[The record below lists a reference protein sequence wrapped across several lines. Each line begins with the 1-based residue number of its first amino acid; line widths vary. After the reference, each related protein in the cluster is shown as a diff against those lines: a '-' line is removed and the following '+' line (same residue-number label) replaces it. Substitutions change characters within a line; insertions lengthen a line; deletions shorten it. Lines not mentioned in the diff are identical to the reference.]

1 MEGGSALY
9 VHRSRYRRT
18 RLRRHGRLTPAQAGT
33 ALAAGL
39 ALAWYAHATAAPHG
53 TAAATAT
60 ATAAAATAT
69 ATAGNGELGC
79 QQLEALW
86 EQAGGPVSAAS
97 LAAEVA
103 RAESGGRPGAAN
115 HNTNGTVDRG
125 LWQINSIWGAESTYN
140 ALANAKAAVSISRDG
155 TNWSPWVTYQH
166 GLEAGQCSQ

>member
-18 RLRRHGRLTPAQAGT
+18 RLRHHGRLTPAQAGT

-39 ALAWYAHATAAPHG
+39 ALAWYAHATTAPHG
-53 TAAATAT
+53 TAATT
-60 ATAAAATAT
+60 TAAAAA
-69 ATAGNGELGC
+69 APAAAGNGELGC

-86 EQAGGPVSAAS
+86 EQAGGPASAAF

-115 HNTNGTVDRG
+115 YNANGTVDRG

-155 TNWSPWVTYQH
+155 TNWSPWVTYQR